1 MVQVLISKS
10 VTRIPSSIF
19 SHIERICSL
28 DCHWERKN
36 YTDMPGEM
44 ILRVPF
50 LKLYF
55 SVFAFMFVEV
65 ILLTVTIEN
74 IVFS

>member
-19 SHIERICSL
+19 SHIERICGL

-36 YTDMPGEM
+36 YTDMPREM
-44 ILRVPF
+44 ILLVPF

-55 SVFAFMFVEV
+55 SMFAFTFVEV
-65 ILLTVTIEN
+65 ILLTINIEN